1 MAFSFFDIFRRRE
14 VSGRTEIVDVCSCL
28 DPDGLELQFREAA
41 FWACVNLIANAVG
54 KCEVRV
60 FRNGKQTKDAEWY
73 LWNINPNRNQ
83 NATAFLHKLVS
94 KAYSEGDALI
104 VPEPYGNGVVV
115 ADSFDIDDTRQV
127 YSYRNV
133 MIGKRKIDRLSESE
147 VMYIRPN
154 WKNIEPLIRKMGDS
168 FLRLMA
174 TAMQNYQFNGGQH
187 WKVHVDQIL
196 AGDDEWRTNF
206 AAMME
211 KQIKPFLNASSAIL
225 PEMDGYTYTQVSGSG
240 TNIKSD
246 EYRAVMA
253 SIWAETCRAFL
264 IPAALIAGNQQDTTV
279 ANRQFLNDVIDPLA
293 RMIEQEANR
302 KRFTM
307 DEYLRGDR
315 LTVDTSAITHF
326 DIFANAANVEKII
339 GSGIM
344 SVNELRALI
353 GDAPLDE
360 EWADKH
366 FMTKNIGGAED
377 ATSEGGENA

>member
-1 MAFSFFDIFRRRE
+1 MASFFDIFRRR
-14 VSGRTEIVDVCSCL
+14 SSTRTEIVDVCNCI

-41 FWACVNLIANAVG
+41 FWTCVNLIANAIG

-60 FRNGKQTKDAEWY
+60 FRSGKQTKDAEWY
-73 LWNINPNRNQ
+73 LWNIQPNRNQ
-83 NATAFLHKLVS
+83 NATAFWHKLIS
-94 KAYSEGDALI
+94 KAYCDGEALI
-104 VPEPYGNGVVV
+104 VPEPYGTGLVV
-115 ADSFDIDDTRQV
+115 ADSFTVDETRSV
-127 YSYRNV
+127 YSYKAIQ
-133 MIGKRKIDRLSESE
+133 IGERTLDRLSERE
-147 VMYIRPN
+147 VIYIRPN
-154 WKNIEPLIRKMGDS
+154 WKNMGPIIDKMGES

-174 TAMQNYQFNGGQH
+174 TSMQNYLFNGGQH

-206 AAMME
+206 TAMME

-240 TNIKSD
+240 TDIKSD

-253 SIWAETCRAFL
+253 SIWSETCRAFL

-279 ANRQFLNDVIDPLA
+279 ANRQFLTDVIDPLA

-307 DEYLRGDR
+307 EEYLRGDH
-315 LTVDTSAITHF
+315 LTVDTSAIVHF
-326 DIFANAANVEKII
+326 DIFANASNVEKII
-339 GSGIM
+339 GSGIK
-344 SVNELRALI
+344 SVNELRSLI
-353 GDAPLDE
+353 GDSPLDE

-377 ATSEGGENA
+377 ATSGGEN